1 MIFKCIELPEKEFAT
16 KDEMFLALK
25 ANEAKIIGLKMAH
38 VYKSCEKA
46 QLSFLNLDV
55 NKLSETSKAEFDIKS
70 GYIYPVISTT
80 NYMDSH
86 KDVHFV
92 GCFNKTVKD
101 QQGKVYFALDHEL
114 KWNSILAWPKDV
126 RMFKSMLDWQLVG
139 KSYDGQTEGLI
150 FEIAKDKIT
159 RKDVLDTIEA
169 KASEFELSI
178 RMNYEKMRLGINSEN
193 KELAENKAYYD
204 SRYKDIANKEQ
215 VDKDGY
221 FWGVEE
227 LRINKEGSLVVAGGS
242 NDATRIILENTEA
255 ADSTSSKTEPSA
267 DTHEQ
272 LTKFINPNIY

>member
-25 ANEAKIIGLKMAH
+25 ANETKIIGLKMAH

-46 QLSFLNLDV
+46 QISFLNLDV
-55 NKLSETSKAEFDIKS
+55 AKLSETSKADFEIKS

-92 GCFNKTVKD
+92 NCFNKTIKD

-114 KWNSILAWPKDV
+114 KWNSILSWPKDV
-126 RMFKSMLDWQLVG
+126 RMFKSMLDWALVG

-150 FEIAKDKIT
+150 FEISKDKIT
-159 RKDVLDTIEA
+159 RKDVLDAIES
-169 KASEFELSI
+169 KATEFELSI

-193 KELAENKAYYD
+193 KDLAENKAYYD
-204 SRYKDIANKEQ
+204 SRYKEIANKEQ

-242 NDATRIILENTEA
+242 NDATRIIVEDNEA
-255 ADSTSSKTEPSA
+255 ADSTSSKTEPQTS
-267 DTHEQ
+267 TQE